1 MRAGPAAER
10 RGRQSVT
17 FTSLGLA
24 LPATLP
30 VALRLAR
37 RSVLGLTL
45 GLMLAA
51 CGGDDDGRGGADGS
65 GPGVANATVTGPI
78 GDAGLRGHALWDS
91 WFDLADLGYDEE
103 EYFISGTAQA
113 DDGGAPAPY
122 TTRIIVRRPQ
132 DPAHFNGT
140 VLLDWV
146 NVTAQ
151 FENAVDTLESHQLFH
166 RDGYA
171 YVHVSA
177 QAAGLCCL
185 PALTPKTWDPER
197 YADIDHPGDAY
208 AFDIFSQIAKA
219 LKQPRGVDAMNGLPV
234 RAVLAM
240 GQSQSA
246 SRLYRYVTTVQARA
260 GVIDGFLI
268 HSGGGKTYDPAPSVP
283 VIQLFSEAEAD
294 PAPLADV
301 KNYRGWEI
309 AGAAHQNAWVGLHQV
324 VGQAGRAVASAP
336 KLPASADELLHDLT
350 ANYGEQVSPESLV
363 CIVAGTQFPMRYAV
377 NAAIHHLDRWVKTGT
392 APPQG
397 PRYEFSGDSLARDG
411 DGNGRGGIRYPVMDV
426 PVARYAS
433 DLCGLGG
440 ITLPFNELQLLM
452 RYPTFNDYR
461 CRMQAAT
468 QQSVMQ
474 GFLLPHDAA
483 ELLSRVEGARNRW
496 LVAGGNECGS

>member
-1 MRAGPAAER
+1 MRMNGMPGAG
-10 RGRQSVT
+10 V
-17 FTSLGLA
+17 LLLA
-24 LPATLP
+24 LLAGCGSEVGDAGRTT
-30 VALRLAR
+30 VADAQV
-37 RSVLGLTL
+37 S
-45 GLMLAA
+45 
-51 CGGDDDGRGGADGS
+51 
-65 GPGVANATVTGPI
+65 GPI

-91 WFDLADLGYDEE
+91 WYDLAELGYSDE
-103 EYFISGTAQA
+103 EYFVSGLAQS
-113 DDGGAPAPY
+113 DSGGEPAPY
-122 TTRIIVRRPQ
+122 TTRIIVRRPL
-132 DPAHFNGT
+132 DPARFNGT

-185 PALTPKTWDPER
+185 PLLTPKVWDPQR
-197 YADIDHPGDAY
+197 YADISHPGDEY
-208 AFDIFSQIAKA
+208 AFDMFSQIAKA
-219 LKQPRGVDAMNGLPV
+219 LKFPGVVDAMAGLPV

-246 SRLYRYVTTVQARA
+246 SRLYRYVTQVQAQA

-268 HSGGGKTYDPAPSVP
+268 HSGGGKTYDPPPAVP
-283 VIQLFSEAEAD
+283 VIQLFSEFEAD
-294 PAPLADV
+294 TEPLAEIE
-301 KNYRGWEI
+301 NYRGWEI
-309 AGAAHQNAWVGLHQV
+309 AGAAHQNYWVGLHQV
-324 VGQAGRAVASAP
+324 VGQAGRAAASAP
-336 KLPASADELLHDLT
+336 KLPASADEELHQLT
-350 ANYGEQVSPESLV
+350 GNYGEQVNPGSLV

-392 APPQG
+392 PPPRG
-397 PRYEFSGDSLARDG
+397 PRYAFDEGGALARDG
-411 DGNGRGGIRYPVMDV
+411 DGNGLGGIRYPMMEV

-440 ITLPFNELQLLM
+440 ITVPFNELQLQL
-452 RYPTFNDYR
+452 RYPSFRDYQ

-468 QQSVMQ
+468 ETSVMQ
-474 GFLLPHDAA
+474 GFLLPEDAM

-496 LVAGGNECGS
+496 LVQGADDCGR